1 MEYIDNHAI
10 KLHNEIINISKNLNK
25 FRKKN
30 HKTISKIINNLNYIT
45 NNIDSKEDI
54 GIKALYNGHDN
65 NLIISRNKYK
75 SYSLP
80 KRKKKTNP
88 NIKLNKNKRKNSYNN
103 INYNKSNNFDDDK
116 KILNN
121 FSYNNISSNQKYNL
135 KHKFNIK
142 QLNFEENKKNFEH
155 FLNNDLNIKKYNY
168 TQYFNKYD
176 NINTINTDKYSEDNK
191 MNNKFKSRNNLER
204 INNYF
209 NTELDCKKQHKDY
222 LYFNRKKKYNEE
234 VNPTNFN
241 IIREYKNFQNP
252 KGYNSFFDNYTNDF
266 KKKNYKHPFTMFSP
280 KENMKIVNHND
291 DINQPKQTNIKDIL
305 KLLNVDN
312 IIDAKDKIERLI
324 KLQDFVDIIIS
335 IYLKNNVSNKTNDD
349 NINLNDI
356 IFWVFNCTSNNDN
369 NKYEKY
375 CTKLMNRFNIN
386 NFDEFK
392 QFINKNVEN

>member
-1 MEYIDNHAI
+1 M
-10 KLHNEIINISKNLNK
+10 
-25 FRKKN
+25 
-30 HKTISKIINNLNYIT
+30 
-45 NNIDSKEDI
+45 
-54 GIKALYNGHDN
+54 
-65 NLIISRNKYK
+65 
-75 SYSLP
+75 
-80 KRKKKTNP
+80 
-88 NIKLNKNKRKNSYNN
+88 
-103 INYNKSNNFDDDK
+103 
-116 KILNN
+116 NN
-121 FSYNNISSNQKYNL
+121 FSYNNISLNQKYNL

-241 IIREYKNFQNP
+241 LNREYKNFQNP
-252 KGYNSFFDNYTNDF
+252 KGYNSFFDNYTHDL

-392 QFINKNVEN
+392 QFIIKNVEN